1 MCVLYFAVI
10 SPVRNAHNKSHQRA
24 DRGTSAFGMITIACV
39 CLYKH
44 VGDVFACKGKLILR
58 FRIKTFKFRLGLLD
72 IVVWTSKEGQY
83 LHKDA
88 IAQ

>member
-44 VGDVFACKGKLILR
+44 VGDVFAGKSKIILR
-58 FRIKTFKFRLGLLD
+58 FQIQTFKFGLGLLD
-72 IVVWTSKEGQY
+72 IAVWTSKEEQY

-88 IAQ
+88 HAQ